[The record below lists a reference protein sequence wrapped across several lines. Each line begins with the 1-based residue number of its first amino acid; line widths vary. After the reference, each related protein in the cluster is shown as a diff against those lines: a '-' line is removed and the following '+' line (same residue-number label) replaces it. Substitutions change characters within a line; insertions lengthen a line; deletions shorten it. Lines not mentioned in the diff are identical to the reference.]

1 MNRLGLIILV
11 ILRNNSALS
20 PSTAISLYEI
30 KDFAKLTYSITTIY
44 RTIKLL
50 LEEGLIQVGLKD
62 SKSQTFYI
70 SLEGLNLIK
79 EIR

>member
-44 RTIKLL
+44 RTIKSL